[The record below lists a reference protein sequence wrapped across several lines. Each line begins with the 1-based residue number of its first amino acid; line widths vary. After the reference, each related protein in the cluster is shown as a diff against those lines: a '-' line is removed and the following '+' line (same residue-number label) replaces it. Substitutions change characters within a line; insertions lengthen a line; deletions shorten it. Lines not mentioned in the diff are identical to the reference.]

1 MADKITESHY
11 GQLNFGFADGDT
23 RIAKIPNPITNVE
36 AAQIAAL
43 SATLKTNQLI
53 VGDKAGADFNEILT
67 YDTYHVK
74 KTEFD
79 LRP

>member
-1 MADKITESHY
+1 MADKVTQTNY

-23 RIAKIPNPITNVE
+23 RIAKVPNPNATVT

-53 VGDKAGADFNEILT
+53 VGDKAGAEFNEILT
-67 YDTYHVK
+67 YDTYRVK

>member
-1 MADKITESHY
+1 MADKITQSYY

-23 RIAKIPNPITNVE
+23 RIAKIPNPKNNVE

-43 SATLKTNQLI
+43 SSLLKTNELI
-53 VGDKAGADFNEILT
+53 VGDKAGAEFSEILT
-67 YDTYHVK
+67 YDRYHVK

-79 LRP
+79 LR